1 MPRTN
6 ESDGGAPGYSML
18 YSPGESLM
26 SSFAG
31 LLNDSTVFT
40 LLQLL
45 VILLIAVALN
55 RLFKKLSERMIRPAS
70 VQSRTEQTRE
80 TQTRALAE
88 VAYGAAS
95 KLVWVVAALTALYK
109 IGITPVPALVFVAVI
124 GLAVG
129 IGAHNLMRDVIA
141 GCHIVLEDQYVV
153 GDTVQIG
160 DTLGRVEQ
168 LTLRRTVVRD
178 GRGAQVTIANGEIRS
193 VANLSRDWSQAFV
206 DVALAPES
214 PLEKPLAAI
223 ESAAAE
229 LRADGAWSQA
239 LVDGPR
245 VLGLHTYDRNA
256 SVVRVQMRT
265 LPMRHEEISR
275 ELRRRIQLA
284 FQREGI
290 PLSSV
295 LRLELTNAQP
305 PVATPSSIGPHS
317 N

>member
-1 MPRTN
+1 MN
-6 ESDGGAPGYSML
+6 ELGGGAPAYSML

-26 SSFAG
+26 SSLSG
-31 LLNDSTVFT
+31 LLNDGAVLT

-45 VILLIAVALN
+45 ALWLIAVALN
-55 RLFKKLSERMIRPAS
+55 RFLKKLSERMIRPAS
-70 VQSRTEQTRE
+70 GQSRAEQARE
-80 TQTRALAE
+80 THTRALAE
-88 VAYGAAS
+88 VAYGTAS

-109 IGITPVPALVFVAVI
+109 IGISPVPALVLGALI
-124 GLAVG
+124 GLAIGVG
-129 IGAHNLMRDVIA
+129 AQNLVRDILG

-168 LTLRRTVVRD
+168 LSLRRTVVRD
-178 GRGAQVTIANGEIRS
+178 NRGAQVTIANGEIRS

-206 DVALAPES
+206 DVALAPET

-229 LRADGAWSQA
+229 LRSDGAWSQA

-245 VLGLHTYDRNA
+245 VLGVHAYDRNA

-295 LRLELTNAQP
+295 QRLELTNSQP
-305 PVATPSSIGPHS
+305 PVVNPSSIAPHS

>member
-1 MPRTN
+1 MN
-6 ESDGGAPGYSML
+6 ELEGAASGYSML

-26 SSFAG
+26 SSLAG

-45 VILLIAVALN
+45 VILLIALAVS
-55 RLFKKLSERMIRPAS
+55 RFFRKLSERMICPAS
-70 VQSRTEQTRE
+70 GQSRAEQARE
-80 TQTRALAE
+80 TQTRTLAG

-95 KLVWVVAALTALYK
+95 KLVWIVAVLTALYK
-109 IGITPVPALVFVAVI
+109 IGISPVPALVFAAVI
-124 GLAVG
+124 GLAIG
-129 IGAHNLMRDVIA
+129 IGAHNLVRDVIG
-141 GCHIVLEDQYVV
+141 GCHIILEDQYVV

-178 GRGAQVTIANGEIRS
+178 GRGAQVTIANGEIRT

-206 DVALAPES
+206 DVALAPET

-245 VLGLHTYDRNA
+245 VLGVHAYDRNG

-265 LPMRHEEISR
+265 LPMRNEEISR

-295 LRLELTNAQP
+295 LRLELTNPKQ
-305 PVATPSSIGPHS
+305 VAASTASTAPHS